1 MIKKKFNIHK
11 AIELMTE
18 SQKMDVVNWYADTFN
33 TIEDVPIA
41 EVEFYIRELSS
52 DYDIQK

>member
-11 AIELMTE
+11 AIKLMTE